1 LKALI
6 YNKFGGPDV
15 LEWTDNWPD
24 PAASPSGV
32 LVRAAAGG
40 LNPKDALLRKGK
52 FSRTLARDPLPRAS
66 GMEVAGDVIA
76 VGQDVSGFSVGD
88 VVFGMTNRFSG
99 GLHAEMAALEENEI
113 TLVPTNVSTAAASAV
128 PLAAQTALQALRDC
142 CRIEA
147 GQKLLINGA
156 SGGVGHFAVQI
167 AKVLGAEA
175 HAVCGARNADF
186 VRSLGADA
194 VYDYNAKP
202 APEVDG
208 RFDCVFD
215 VFGRFTRADFKRQLG
230 RGGIF
235 VSTVPKFSTIGA
247 ELLARIGAAK
257 SSRLVGVRSD
267 AADLRRIAQWMADG
281 RVTPHVEAVY
291 PVTRAA
297 DAHRH
302 IESKHTVGKVVIS
315 FQEQGTAK

>member
-1 LKALI
+1 MKALI
-6 YNKFGGPDV
+6 YRKFGGPEV

-32 LVRAAAGG
+32 IVRAAAGG

-66 GMEVAGDVIA
+66 GMEVAGDVID
-76 VGQDVSGFSVGD
+76 VGRDVSGVSVGD

-99 GLHAEMAALEENEI
+99 GLHAEMAALEENELA
-113 TLVPTNVSTAAASAV
+113 LVPSNISTAAASAV

-147 GQKLLINGA
+147 GQKVLINGA

-175 HAVCGARNADF
+175 HAVCGTRNADF
-186 VRSLGADA
+186 VLSLGADA
-194 VYDYNAKP
+194 VYDYNTQP
-202 APEVDG
+202 APELDG
-208 RFDCVFD
+208 PFDGVFD
-215 VFGRFTRADFKRQLG
+215 VFGRFSRADFKRQLG
-230 RGGIF
+230 RRGIF
-235 VSTVPKFSTIGA
+235 VSTVPRLSTIGA

-281 RVTPHVEAVY
+281 RIAPHIETVY

-315 FQEQGTAK
+315 FQKQGAA